1 MKSSQALNRFW
12 YGIHQRTKSLL
23 SQKSSVKTGSLGTQ
37 KSSVKTGLLVTQK
50 SSANI
55 IPCWLKNHWQE
66 LSCYRPR
73 NCQRNQS
80 YDWCMESSA
89 YLFYYFPQE
98 SLTKLHR
105 CRPRNHQ
112 HVPILRL
119 MLGSPS
125 CIIYCR
131 FRNHWRK
138 LSLPT
143 QKSSTQTKSL
153 LIQKSS
159 TTNRVI
165 SGFSFSLDYA

>member
-98 SLTKLHR
+98 SLTKLLR
-105 CRPRNHQ
+105 CRLRNHQ

-165 SGFSFSLDYA
+165 SGFAFFLDYA

>member
-1 MKSSQALNRFW
+1 
-12 YGIHQRTKSLL
+12 
-23 SQKSSVKTGSLGTQ
+23 
-37 KSSVKTGLLVTQK
+37 LLVTQK

-55 IPCWLKNHWQE
+55 IPCWLKIHWQE

-105 CRPRNHQ
+105 CRLRNHQ

-165 SGFSFSLDYA
+165 SGFAFFLDYA